1 MAIDFEWDAA
11 KATRNLAKHGV
22 RFEEA
27 STAFY
32 DHLSMTIPDP
42 IHSADEARHVLIGQ
56 SNTGRVLVVVHVDR
70 GERIRLISARIASRK
85 ERRQYEEST

>member
-1 MAIDFEWDAA
+1 MGCGESG
-11 KATRNLAKHGV
+11 KKSRKLAKHSV

-32 DHLSMTIPDP
+32 DHLSITIPDP
-42 IHSADEARHVLIGQ
+42 LHSEDEARHVLIGQ
-56 SNTGRVLVVVHVDR
+56 SSAGRVLVVVHVDR

-85 ERRQYEEST
+85 ERRQYEEGT